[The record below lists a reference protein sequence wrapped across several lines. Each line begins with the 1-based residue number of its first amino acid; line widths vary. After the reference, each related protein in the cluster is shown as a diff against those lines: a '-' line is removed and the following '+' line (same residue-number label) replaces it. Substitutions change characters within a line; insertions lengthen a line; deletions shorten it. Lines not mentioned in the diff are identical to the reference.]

1 MKDIGA
7 NIEFDLD
14 GAIIMT
20 NGALSPDVDDA
31 IRGFKGF
38 GVGWD
43 VIKNG
48 RSIEMSRSEFEPDG
62 DGTTLTWI
70 QAYSGPLGNKTLY
83 DYWFTSPLYRPLD
96 MPIEPYNAVMAGSGD
111 RPFVGPFAADFSH
124 TRVQFRIGS
133 PVNPTDYDV
142 PPLSYL
148 TRSLYVNHS
157 GGYTGSITS
166 VAYDGGDTDISGH
179 EPEAD
184 SLVGRKVKIN
194 NTTVEITANTTTTI
208 SFEATDFGTIA
219 DNAEIKPADTI
230 QFPMSRPYIRLIVS
244 GRRALPPKTAA
255 LPCIDSTLQT
265 MNLAD
270 IAKTYLTARE
280 GGRAFA
286 YGANW
291 IYRGSDAVN
300 DADGRAKV
308 ECDTIAFL
316 SLIGMTYAKSPY
328 TTLTENATADFDT
341 KMAAWY
347 ASADSSVAPW
357 HSETEELAIQS
368 GGIWVNGLGGR
379 IVDQGA
385 MAWWF
390 WDNGWVFRP
399 EKDGLLDLSQ
409 LRSGDLVLF
418 RRAPST
424 FFDNVGHI
432 GIIDVDA
439 DGTIYVIHATEGAW
453 TCGQVIVRSELTE
466 EFFQIAPG
474 RYRPEDMYFARIPYG
489 STGKVEGSYYP
500 PEEADD
506 DE

>member
-31 IRGFKGF
+31 VRGFKGF

-43 VIKNG
+43 IIKNG
-48 RSIEMSRSEFEPDG
+48 RSLVLSRSEFEPDG

-70 QAYSGPLGNKTLY
+70 QAYSGPTGNKTLY
-83 DYWFTSPLYRPLD
+83 DYWFTSPLNRPLD
-96 MPIEPYNAVMAGSGD
+96 MPIEPYNAVMSGSGD
-111 RPFVGPFAADFSH
+111 RPFVGPFAADFTY
-124 TRVQFRIGS
+124 TRVKFRIGS

-194 NTTVEITANTTTTI
+194 NTIVEITANTTTTI
-208 SFEATDFGTIA
+208 SFDETDFGTIA

-255 LPCIDSTLQT
+255 LPCVDSTLQT
-265 MNLAD
+265 MNLAT
-270 IAKTYLTARE
+270 IAKTYLAARE
-280 GGRAFA
+280 NGRAFA

-291 IYRGSDAVN
+291 TYRGSEAVN
-300 DADGRAKV
+300 DAQGRARM
-308 ECDTIAFL
+308 ECDTLAL
-316 SLIGMTYAKSPY
+316 MALIGMRYEDSPY
-328 TTLTENATADFDT
+328 ANTAANATADFDAVI
-341 KMAAWY
+341 AAWT
-347 ASADSSVAPW
+347 ATAAANSIEWFQMSSDQTVQLVKQIDGVWA
-357 HSETEELAIQS
+357 
-368 GGIWVNGLGGR
+368 NGLNGR

-385 MAWWF
+385 MAWWL
-390 WDNGWVFRP
+390 WDNGYVFRP
-399 EKDGLLDLSQ
+399 EVDGVLDLSQ

-432 GIIDVDA
+432 GVIDVDD

-453 TCGQVIVRSELTE
+453 TCGQVAVRSELTV
-466 EFFQIAPG
+466 EFFNISPG

-489 STGKVEGSYYP
+489 STGVVEGSYIP
-500 PEEADD
+500 VVAP
-506 DE
+506 